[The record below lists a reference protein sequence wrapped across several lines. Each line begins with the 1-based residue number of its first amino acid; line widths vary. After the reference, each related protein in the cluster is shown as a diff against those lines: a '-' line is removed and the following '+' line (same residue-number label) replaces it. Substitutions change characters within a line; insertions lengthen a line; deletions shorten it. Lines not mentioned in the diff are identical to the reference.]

1 MESFARRLSLPS
13 PFSLLKLPT
22 IWRQTPADLAA
33 VSQTRYSFRM
43 PYQGGKTRPNCRL
56 SNCSLF
62 QALRWWG
69 RRERKRHAKSWRGGK
84 KEGRESSTA
93 PVLPSLLP
101 FYFRVC
107 AFSIQRTR
115 LSRSLEQAT
124 RTPDKNARFFKH
136 QVWCMKS
143 SAKW

>member
-1 MESFARRLSLPS
+1 
-13 PFSLLKLPT
+13 
-22 IWRQTPADLAA
+22 
-33 VSQTRYSFRM
+33 M

-69 RRERKRHAKSWRGGK
+69 RREKLA
-84 KEGRESSTA
+84 GREKGRERERASAA
-93 PVLPSLLP
+93 PALPSFLP
-101 FYFRVC
+101 FHFRVC
-107 AFSIQRTR
+107 TFSIQRTR

-136 QVWCMKS
+136 QVLVHEKLSEMLEICNQALGPVLVKATLFGS
-143 SAKW
+143 STIVSGWERGRWRPAPARFAHFF